1 MVHWRLKLPA
11 LIGCAIVIAATIGRA
26 GTPFGFFW

>member
-11 LIGCAIVIAATIGRA
+11 LVACAIVFAAAIAKAQV
-26 GTPFGFFW
+26 PFGFFW